1 MTETNLIKIGI
12 TIGDING
19 IGPEIIIKTLR
30 NPKITDFCIPI
41 IYGAGKI
48 ISYYKNIVKA
58 EEFVYHP
65 ARSNEKLAPGKVYCV
80 NSWQENVTV
89 NTGKIS
95 EIGGKYALMALD
107 HAIQDI
113 QSGWLDGLVTA
124 PIHKQA
130 MQMAGFTY
138 TGHTDYLADK
148 LQVKDYMM
156 MMVGESMRVGL
167 VTTHIALN
175 EVASKITTQRIKAA
189 VHTFNTSLQ
198 KDFGKDKP
206 VIAVLG
212 LNPHASDGGVMG
224 SEEEKIILPALQEL
238 KNQGYLVY
246 GPYAADGFFGASQ
259 YKKFDGILA
268 MYHDQGLIPFKA
280 LEFETGVN
288 FTAGLPVVRTSPD
301 HGTAFDIAGKSIA
314 DESSFRS
321 ALFGAI
327 DIARQ
332 RKKYQDD
339 RANPLSRHQK
349 LSEEKI
355 EG

>member
-19 IGPEIIIKTLR
+19 IGPEVIIKTLR
-30 NPKITDFCIPI
+30 NPKIVDYCIPI

-58 EEFVYHP
+58 DEFVYHP
-65 ARSNEKLAPGKVYCV
+65 ARSQEKLAPGKVYCI
-80 NSWQENVTV
+80 NSWQENVAVT
-89 NTGKIS
+89 TGKLT
-95 EIGGKYALMALD
+95 EIGGKYAFMALE

-113 QSGWLDGLVTA
+113 KSGWLDGLVTA

-130 MQMAGFTY
+130 MQLAGFSY

-148 LQVKDYMM
+148 LQAKDHLM

-167 VTTHIALN
+167 VTTHIALS
-175 EVASKITTQRIKAA
+175 EVSSKISNQKIKAA
-189 VHTFNTSLQ
+189 IHTLNSSLQ

-206 VIAVLG
+206 LIAVLG

-224 SEEEKIILPALQEL
+224 TEEEKIIIPAINEL
-238 KNQGYLVY
+238 KNQGFLIY
-246 GPYAADGFFGASQ
+246 GPFAADGFFGAGQ
-259 YKKFDGILA
+259 YKKFDGVLA

-280 LEFETGVN
+280 MEFETGVN
-288 FTAGLPVVRTSPD
+288 FTAGLPIVRTSPD
-301 HGTAFDIAGKSIA
+301 HGTAFDIAGKGVA

-332 RKKYQDD
+332 RKKYMDD
-339 RANPLSRHQK
+339 RSNPLNRHQK
-349 LSEEKI
+349 VSEEKI